1 MDWVAGLLADDDDAE
16 RHAAIASATL
26 AAVLSHHG
34 GWLHAP
40 LHVQPLVEEAI
51 GTFASAAGRRP
62 DDRRLG
68 VLMAYGDKAGLLHR
82 VLDVTTGPDTI
93 EEWWPIVAYLMR
105 TLRLSD
111 QRATAEGSCD
121 G

>member
-1 MDWVAGLLADDDDAE
+1 
-16 RHAAIASATL
+16 
-26 AAVLSHHG
+26 
-34 GWLHAP
+34 
-40 LHVQPLVEEAI
+40 
-51 GTFASAAGRRP
+51 
-62 DDRRLG
+62 
-68 VLMAYGDKAGLLHR
+68 MAYGDKAGLLHR